1 MLKELLDYLDS
12 KNRILIL
19 GFGREGR
26 STYNLIR
33 KFFPEKKLFIADQKM
48 DLLENNIDLGEDI
61 NLEVSLGEGYL
72 NGLYDYD
79 LIIKAPGVTFK
90 GTDIDVNIIRDRLT
104 SELDLFF
111 KFFND
116 KVTTIGITGT
126 KGKSTTSSLCYA
138 ILNSNNKKASLL
150 GNIGKPIF
158 EEVENITEETYVVIE
173 LSSHALQYVNYSPN
187 IAILLNMFEE
197 HLDYYDSYEDYIDA
211 KCNIFKYQTEKDYLI
226 YNIDNPDVVRKVVDL
241 KSTGITISL
250 DEKNSD
256 SLVYIKDDT
265 IYVKDTPAMRLDE
278 EINLIGLHNKN
289 DIMFVLAVSDILG
302 LDLNSSLKGIRDFRP
317 LEHRIE
323 HFANING
330 VDYYNDSIATIPA
343 STINC
348 VNSLHNIGTL
358 IVGGKDRGIDYSE
371 FCEFLLNTNIENIIC
386 IHATGKIIYE
396 RIKSSNKNTYYTE
409 DFDEACRIAKEMTKP
424 GTACVLAPAASSYG
438 YFKNFE
444 ERGRKFKE
452 NIKNN

>member
-33 KFFPEKKLFIADQKM
+33 KFFPEKRLFIADQKI
-48 DLLENNIDLGEDI
+48 DLLENNVDLSEDI

-72 NGLYDYD
+72 NGLYEYD

-90 GTDIDVNIIRDRLT
+90 GTDIDVNVIRDRLT

-138 ILNSNNKKASLL
+138 ILNSNNKRACLL

-158 EEVENITEETYVVIE
+158 EEVENITEDTYVVIE

-211 KCNIFKYQTEKDYLI
+211 KCNIFKYQSEKDYLI
-226 YNIDNPDVVRKVVDL
+226 YSIDNPDVVRKVVDL

-250 DEKNSD
+250 DEKNSN
-256 SLVYIKDDT
+256 SIVYIKDGT

-278 EINLIGLHNKN
+278 DINLIGLHNKN

-302 LDLNSSLKGIRDFRP
+302 LDLNSSLQGIREFKP

-323 HFANING
+323 HFASING

-348 VNSLHNIGTL
+348 VNSIPNIGTL

-371 FCEFLLNTNIENIIC
+371 FCEFLLNTKIENIIC

-396 RIKSSNKNTYYTE
+396 RIKNSDKNTYYLE
-409 DFDEACRIAKEMTKP
+409 DFDEACKLAKEITKP
-424 GTACVLAPAASSYG
+424 GTACVLSPAASSYG